1 MTTAHVA
8 IPASPA
14 FPRKDFDRNFE
25 QAMTPILLKAFQI
38 SVVSVFIFSF

>member
-1 MTTAHVA
+1 MSFSFAK
-8 IPASPA
+8 IEIISQS
-14 FPRKDFDRNFE
+14 RKDFDRNFE